1 MHTYVRQYY
10 EDFLRLMGA
19 FRVTVKAAEQ
29 IDFFHGVEAAV
40 ELILGQTGSGRKL
53 IFIGNGAS
61 AAMAS
66 HMAADF
72 LKNGGMRTICFN
84 DGPLLTCMGN
94 DYGYRHVF
102 EKPIE
107 IVTDAGDILVA
118 ISSSG
123 KSENILRGVEAAK
136 VKNCAI
142 ITLSGFDEANL
153 LSRSGDINF
162 YVPSPKYGP
171 VEIAHQFIGHCILDT
186 ILEHQSRI
194 RNEGVNS

>member
-1 MHTYVRQYY
+1 MN
-10 EDFLRLMGA
+10 A
-19 FRVTVKAAEQ
+19 FRVTLKTTGEV
-29 IDFFHGVEAAV
+29 DFFHGVEATV
-40 ELILGQTGSGRKL
+40 ELILGQTGLGRK
-53 IFIGNGAS
+53 IMFIGNGAS

-72 LKNGGMRTICFN
+72 LKNGGVRTISFN
-84 DGPLLTCMGN
+84 DGPLLTCLGN

-102 EKPIE
+102 EKPVE
-107 IVTDAGDILVA
+107 IMADAGDILVA

-136 VKNCAI
+136 TKSCAI

-171 VEIAHQFIGHCILDT
+171 VEIAHQFIGHCVLDT
-186 ILEHQSRI
+186 ILEHQSRT
-194 RNEGVNS
+194 RNEGANP